1 MILLHL
7 FTGADNQTVD
17 LGRVSWAVSLAA
29 VIAAGIHTAWAQG
42 HVDLV
47 AFGTAIAAVVA
58 AHGAALGFK
67 ANTEPKP

>member
-1 MILLHL
+1 MSFKNL
-7 FTGADNQTVD
+7 FTGADNQTID
-17 LGRVSWAVSLAA
+17 LGRVSWAVSLLA
-29 VIAAGIHTAWAQG
+29 VIVAGIHTVYAQG

>member
-1 MILLHL
+1 MIVITHI

-17 LGRVSWAVSLAA
+17 VGRVSWAVSLAA
-29 VIAAGIHTAWAQG
+29 VITAGIHTAWVQG

-67 ANTEPKP
+67 ANTEPK